1 MFRYFIIQQSH
12 HFTLLLH
19 YFCKWQST
27 KGNSVVE
34 FAFSDLKLSQRRFKN
49 WMIYFHSEA
58 AFTHNNSRV
67 FCIAVFKKAYLGSP
81 IKISSYKITSNNH
94 ASGMCKRGLKKIRTG
109 QRLAKQEQL
118 KMPIQNVH
126 NSEIL
131 IQIRTVLNCY
141 GSFRKVFLL

>member
-1 MFRYFIIQQSH
+1 MTVH
-12 HFTLLLH
+12 KGATVLL
-19 YFCKWQST
+19 
-27 KGNSVVE
+27 NSRFLIYV
-34 FAFSDLKLSQRRFKN
+34 KLSQRRFKN

-67 FCIAVFKKAYLGSP
+67 FCIAVFKKVYLGSP
-81 IKISSYKITSNNH
+81 IKISSYKITANKH

-131 IQIRTVLNCY
+131 I
-141 GSFRKVFLL
+141 